1 MSNQLINSDIELC
14 VELDGAPDIYDVI
27 NEEYPTQEYS
37 AFNGFN
43 PNDISS
49 ENIMNVP
56 LSPIRVDWNETP
68 EEIAEVNAM
77 LPNLGQKRV
86 SKKSF
91 PSPVLTAM
99 ERKRLR
105 MMGKV
110 PRRTVAKKVRF
121 APTARKEPRHIITKE
136 PSKSIKVKKEN
147 KGFFYPGKKTR
158 ITRREA
164 DKLKLKPARY
174 HDGERVKDAGEFTLF
189 HGRDGCFYAR
199 RGDNEIYQ
207 LPFHKG
213 QASYVF
219 SWCGGVERANKIKD
233 WVKPEP
239 VN

>member
-1 MSNQLINSDIELC
+1 MSNFQFNSEFELC
-14 VELDGAPDIYDVI
+14 AGLDGAPDIYDVI
-27 NEEYPTQEYS
+27 NEEYPTREYS
-37 AFNGFN
+37 VFNGFS
-43 PNDISS
+43 PDEISS
-49 ENIMNVP
+49 EDIMNVP

-68 EEIAEVNAM
+68 EEITEVNEAM
-77 LPNLGQKRV
+77 SETLLIGPRKKR
-86 SKKSF
+86 F
-91 PSPVLTAM
+91 
-99 ERKRLR
+99 RKF
-105 MMGKV
+105 GKV
-110 PRRTVAKKVRF
+110 HRGKTAKKVKF

-136 PSKSIKVKKEN
+136 PTKSIKVKKEN

-164 DKLKLKPARY
+164 DKLKLKLARY
-174 HDGERVKDAGEFTLF
+174 HNGERVKDAGEFTLF
-189 HGRDGCFYAR
+189 HGSDGCFYAR
-199 RGDNEIYQ
+199 RGDDEIYQ